1 MGYNALFWPRVSA
14 LYYNVCNQGLRTQCS
29 KRYCAFG
36 TLDYPAG
43 ADWPPPQFEER
54 HMTMTITV
62 RYAAVDG
69 YRVSRKFTSIA
80 GARKFAARY
89 IGNNPDTFGGSYAVS
104 DDGVGTVRVEGC
116 TLAKLFGQAEPRT
129 EKREPGRFSLILGD
143 AAYAFGGPAY
153 EINTEDGPQAVCD
166 WFCGLT
172 VAGLHFAHGHRFT
185 SRYDAQAFADKVNA
199 RGTTNP
205 ALWTKIEPYDREAE
219 AEADWQDEQE
229 DRRAWG
235 A

>member
-1 MGYNALFWPRVSA
+1 
-14 LYYNVCNQGLRTQCS
+14 
-29 KRYCAFG
+29 
-36 TLDYPAG
+36 
-43 ADWPPPQFEER
+43 
-54 HMTMTITV
+54 MTITV

-69 YRVSRKFTSIA
+69 YRTTRKFTSIA

-116 TLAKLFGQAEPRT
+116 TLAALFGQDEPSIVKT
-129 EKREPGRFSLILGD
+129 EKGRTSLTYRD
-143 AAYAFGGPAY
+143 NAFAFDGPAY

-166 WFCGLT
+166 WFCGLSF
-172 VAGLHFAHGHRFT
+172 AGMTLTHGHRFT

-199 RGTTNP
+199 RGTIAP
-205 ALWTKIEPYDREAE
+205 ALWTNAEPYDREAE

-235 A
+235 V